1 MTSPLS
7 TEHQTAFQEEVS
19 RRRRAYE
26 SARSKL
32 KEAQQALDEAER
44 EYGETQ
50 RALNAL
56 GYED

>member
-1 MTSPLS
+1 MD
-7 TEHQTAFQEEVS
+7 EHQTAFQEEVA

-26 SARSKL
+26 YARSKL
-32 KEAQQALDEAER
+32 KEAQQALDAAER